1 MPSLRERLLQ
11 RVDRLIAKGERVLE
25 ARRDLR
31 RSKKSEYITRLELDE
46 EKGRFLEWQS
56 QTVSFLVDV
65 LGRDHIYTR
74 QFASSATV
82 NLDDNIE
89 GGLGVLRAVKED
101 VEYGDLAN
109 IRTLVSAEVFSDFL
123 QMAEHLHEAGYKDP
137 AASLAGAVLEDG
149 LRKIAMNKN
158 IKLKTKEDINSLN
171 RKIADSGVYNR
182 LVQKKV
188 QVWADI
194 RNNADHGYFDEYTTE
209 DVADKIS
216 GIEKFLAD
224 YLA

>member
-1 MPSLRERLLQ
+1 MPSLEERLLQ
-11 RVDRLIAKGERVLE
+11 RIDRLIAKGSKVLK
-25 ARRDLR
+25 ARLDLR
-31 RSKKSEYITRLELDE
+31 RSKKSEYITRLDLDRE
-46 EKGRFLEWQS
+46 RSWFLEWQS
-56 QTVSFLVDV
+56 QTISFLVDV

-74 QFASSATV
+74 QFASSARA
-82 NLDDNIE
+82 NLDASIE

-101 VEYGDLAN
+101 MEYGDLAN

-123 QMAEHLHEAGYKDP
+123 QMAEHLHEVGYKDP

-149 LRKIAMNKN
+149 LRKIATNKN
-158 IKLKTKEDINSLN
+158 VKLKAREDISSLN

-194 RNNADHGYFDEYTTE
+194 RNSADHGHFNEYTTE
-209 DVADKIS
+209 DAADMIS
-216 GIEKFLAD
+216 GVERFLAD